1 MSDDIQR
8 LTFEQREGVAS
19 LPQQL
24 QLGEL
29 PKSVRAPLW
38 GLIYDEMRDT
48 RGYLNESWVRVLRSY
63 WIDILHHDADL
74 FRRSI
79 DHCTEWLKPI
89 LLSRGYA
96 EALGFVEHS
105 LRALSGHSSGHRFA
119 SSVDRCLERGG
130 VAYRVLGRT
139 SIMPISGP
147 EEAQGV
153 LTAFEE
159 LRGYAGA
166 RSHLKRAA
174 ELLTA
179 GSYADAVRESIH
191 AVESV
196 ARLLEVDSR
205 TLEPA
210 LAAIERRGHLH
221 PALKKGFSSIYGYT
235 NDENG
240 VRHALLDSE
249 GSNVNEADALYMFT
263 ACAAF
268 AAYLHRKSTGN

>member
-8 LTFEQREGVAS
+8 LTFEQREGLAPM
-19 LPQQL
+19 PQQL

-38 GLIYDEMRDT
+38 GLIYDEMRNTHGNLD
-48 RGYLNESWVRVLRSY
+48 ESWGRVLRSY
-63 WIDILHHDADL
+63 WINRFHLDADL
-74 FRRSI
+74 FRHSLS
-79 DHCTEWLKPI
+79 HCTDWVKPI
-89 LLSRGYA
+89 ILSRGYA
-96 EALGFVEHS
+96 EALGFIEHS
-105 LRALSGHSSGHRFA
+105 MRALSSQSSGRFV

-210 LAAIERRGHLH
+210 LAALERRGHLH
-221 PALKKGFSSIYGYT
+221 QALKKGFSSIYGYT

-240 VRHALLDSE
+240 VRHALLDS
-249 GSNVNEADALYMFT
+249 GDSNVNEADALYMFT

-268 AAYLHRKSTGN
+268 AANLHRKSTGS